1 MKDDPPEI
9 WTGDYAEKY
18 EGANYGAGMAGY
30 VMRRSHELVEV
41 PFGSAAKFARVL
53 EVGAG
58 SGVHLRSVRHQFG
71 EYILSDFSTDMLRN
85 VDTSDGRDRNVTI
98 LAQDAAALSFD
109 DASFDRVIAAHVL
122 EHLYK
127 PHEVLR
133 EWIRVLRPN
142 GTLSLVLPCDP
153 GMAWRLG
160 RYFGPRQRAKQNGLA
175 YDYVMAREHVNAI
188 SNLVAFVRYYFDR
201 REEHWWPFRVP
212 STDMNLIYAVNIAV

>member
-1 MKDDPPEI
+1 MREDPPEI

-18 EGANYGAGMAGY
+18 EGANYGAGLAGY
-30 VMRRSHELVEV
+30 VMRRSHELIEGS
-41 PFGSAAKFARVL
+41 FGRDVAFERVL

-58 SGVHLRSVRHQFG
+58 SGVHLRSVHHRFG
-71 EYILSDFSTDMLRN
+71 EYLLTDFSTDMLRN
-85 VDTSDGRDRNVTI
+85 VEGGGKDGTVNI
-98 LAQDAAALSFD
+98 LEQDATALSFPD
-109 DASFDRVIAAHVL
+109 DSFDRLIAAHVL

-133 EWIRVLRPN
+133 EWVRVLKPG

-153 GMAWRLG
+153 GMMWRLG
-160 RYFGPRQRAKQNGLA
+160 RYFGPRQRARQNGLA

-188 SNLVAFVRYYFDR
+188 TNLVAFIRYYFDR

-212 STDMNLIYAVNIAV
+212 SADLNLIYAVNITV

>member
-18 EGANYGAGMAGY
+18 EGANYGAGLAGY
-30 VMRRSHELVEV
+30 VMRRSHELVEY
-41 PFGSAAKFARVL
+41 PFGKDVEFGKVL

-58 SGVHLRSVRHQFG
+58 SGVHIRSVRHQFE
-71 EYILSDFSTDMLRN
+71 EYVLTDFSTDMLSN
-85 VDTSDGRDRNVTI
+85 FDAGDQKVTI
-98 LAQDAAALSFD
+98 RTEDATALSFAD
-109 DASFDRVIAAHVL
+109 NSFDRVIAAHVL

-133 EWIRVLRPN
+133 EWVRVLKPG

-153 GMAWRLG
+153 GVMWRLG

-188 SNLVAFVRYYFDR
+188 TNLTAFIRYYFNNR
-201 REEHWWPFRVP
+201 KEYWWPFQIP
-212 STDMNLIYAVNIAV
+212 STDMNLIFATNIIV